1 MTQTSRLNP
10 IRKSTGLGTWLWLLA
25 VLMGTLVSGCHSG
38 TFKDPNDPGQA
49 GIMQP
54 DVIDRDLK
62 NASDTIN
69 ERVAMG
75 YITDAQGQQVLSEY
89 AKSLL
94 GQVKVE
100 ETPVSEAWK
109 YAQAFITAKD
119 WNQAIAML
127 KVALT
132 NPPNEDRWVNDTLRL
147 AHCEAEIGNVDQA
160 ILLTK
165 STFRAS
171 PDWKW
176 PILYATYLEIVPAGL
191 RHSKGKDLEL
201 ARLVELAIHQ
211 HELAWGDPKQA
222 RFQDWLE
229 YRHFQIRSAWQYI
242 AGIYRTAGETKLA
255 AQAEKLAK
263 SDVHYYHV

>member
-1 MTQTSRLNP
+1 MQSVRQ
-10 IRKSTGLGTWLWLLA
+10 KSQIGIVAFILLA
-25 VLMGTLVSGCHSG
+25 FLIGSFATGCQSG
-38 TFKDPNDPGQA
+38 TYKDPNDPGVA

-69 ERVAMG
+69 ERVALG
-75 YITDAQGQQVLSEY
+75 YLSVNQGRQILSDY
-89 AKSLL
+89 ARQLL
-94 GQVKVE
+94 GRVKVE

-109 YAQAFITAKD
+109 YGQAFITAKD

-127 KVALT
+127 KVALQ

-147 AHCEAEIGNVDQA
+147 AHCEAEIGNVKEA
-160 ILLTK
+160 IQLTK

-176 PILYATYLEIVPAGL
+176 PILYATYLEIVPAAL
-191 RHSKGKDLEL
+191 KHSQGKDLEL
-201 ARLVELAIHQ
+201 ARLVESAIHQ
-211 HELAWGDPKQA
+211 HELAWGDPKQP
-222 RFQDWLE
+222 RYQDWLE
-229 YRHFQIRSAWQYI
+229 YRQFQIRNAWGYI
-242 AGIYRTAGETKLA
+242 AQIYRKAGETKLA

-263 SDVHYYHV
+263 SQAPTFGV